1 MPSNNPYDAVPDID
15 FVPETTEEILEEL
28 VDTYEQVLSEEIG
41 QAEKLPVASREKI
54 ILNTMA
60 YELSVL

>member
-28 VDTYEQVLSEEIG
+28 VDTYEQVLSEETG
-41 QAEKLPVASREKI
+41 QTEKLNPLYPPLMIFFGKPV
-54 ILNTMA
+54 
-60 YELSVL
+60 